1 MFILFL
7 IVCLIVGI
15 CALRAMIGAVMERDF
30 KKLLIILVASL
41 MGFMV
46 LKYFLGFLIA
56 GGIGA
61 GLTGR

>member
-15 CALRAMIGAVMERDF
+15 YALRAMIGAVMESNF
-30 KKLLIILVASL
+30 KKMVMILIASL
-41 MGFMV
+41 IGFIV
-46 LKYFLGFLIA
+46 LKYLLGFLIS

>member
-15 CALRAMIGAVMERDF
+15 CALRAMIGAVMESNF
-30 KKLLIILVASL
+30 KKLLTILFASL
-41 MGFMV
+41 IGFIV
-46 LKYFLGFLIA
+46 LKYVLGFLIA

-61 GLTGR
+61 RLTGR

>member
-15 CALRAMIGAVMERDF
+15 CALRAMIDAVMERDF